1 MASVRR
7 FVPEPDSC
15 TAAQISKLSTI
26 AWLAARRDRPRAAAS
41 GMTAPP
47 IINGGWFQAVA
58 TINRVCKSS
67 IPKRIA
73 RYSMEE
79 LVFEREA
86 AAEYDRAFA
95 HVTRYFM
102 PFVLRAARIARG
114 MRVLDIAA
122 GTGLSAEAALSA
134 VGPTGHV
141 TAADISPAMTERAR
155 ERLGEAR
162 NASILVEDAQALSF
176 SDETFDAVVCNLGLM
191 FFPEPARGLAEFR
204 RVLRP
209 GGRAAVSVNTVPE
222 RSYNHQINV
231 ILTRY
236 VPGLAEAVTRTFS
249 LGEASRLEELF
260 REGGFSQIETRIVKH
275 TFVLPSFDA
284 YYGPFERGGA
294 STGQALAT
302 LPEELCRAVRD
313 EVRPDFAHPRG
324 QRGPGHESRTAGA
337 QPQGTPPASSAGFTA
352 GADTARHHEPADV
365 GFGSK
370 ADIKACP
377 RDVRFT
383 PKSGHWSPSSRKLA
397 MNRLERF
404 VCAGPPLWGS
414 EGSTGSSFRVGAFVC
429 RETKACRNPSL
440 SFLVRTRHDGGP
452 KTGLCH
458 SRLDPWA
465 QDQGTDNRRSS
476 CRCRGR
482 MSNMYERCPRCALC
496 RRCSHPRA
504 LKSQGP
510 APQNYKTLS

>member
-1 MASVRR
+1 
-7 FVPEPDSC
+7 
-15 TAAQISKLSTI
+15 
-26 AWLAARRDRPRAAAS
+26 WLAARRDRPRAAAS

-79 LVFEREA
+79 LVFERQA

-102 PFVLRAARIARG
+102 PFVLRVARIARG

-122 GTGLSAEAALSA
+122 GTGLSAEAVLSA

-141 TAADISPAMTERAR
+141 TAADVSPAMAEKER

-162 NASILVEDAQALSF
+162 NTSVLIQDAQALSF

-191 FFPEPARGLAEFR
+191 FFPEPARGLSEFR

-209 GGRAAVSVNTVPE
+209 DGRAAVSVNTVPE

-236 VPGLAEAVTRTFS
+236 LPGLAEAVGRTFS

-260 REGGFSQIETRIVKH
+260 RQCGFSQIEIRIVKH

-284 YYGPFERGGA
+284 YYSPFEPGSA
-294 STGQALAT
+294 STGQALAA
-302 LPEELCRAVRD
+302 LPDEIRRAVRD
-313 EVRPDFAHPRG
+313 EVRRDLG
-324 QRGPGHESRTAGA
+324 
-337 QPQGTPPASSAGFTA
+337 
-352 GADTARHHEPADV
+352 DT
-365 GFGSK
+365 
-370 ADIKACP
+370 
-377 RDVRFT
+377 
-383 PKSGHWSPSSRKLA
+383 
-397 MNRLERF
+397 
-404 VCAGPPLWGS
+404 
-414 EGSTGSSFRVGAFVC
+414 
-429 RETKACRNPSL
+429 
-440 SFLVRTRHDGGP
+440 GGP
-452 KTGLCH
+452 I
-458 SRLDPWA
+458 
-465 QDQGTDNRRSS
+465 
-476 CRCRGR
+476 
-482 MSNMYERCPRCALC
+482 EVEVE
-496 RRCSHPRA
+496 
-504 LKSQGP
+504 
-510 APQNYKTLS
+510 